1 MPRLRLD
8 DMRLDELPVPAN
20 GQIDYWDP
28 VLPGFGLRVS
38 QGGTRAWVM
47 MIRAA
52 GRKRRITLGAY
63 PALSLAEARAKCHA
77 LFVPAPTSRDS
88 SARRTGGRWMGAGH
102 DGASLASGPGEGA
115 PSMAWFLERAP
126 MPFLVIEGGLV
137 RRANATAATLLGADE
152 PAALLGRVLLDFI
165 HPIDRAAFIRRQANP
180 VASLPDKE
188 SPSQLRLVRL
198 DGLAIPLAVT
208 IAPLSDAPAGAL
220 ALFMTDLSKHERA
233 APGPPREPAERVRP
247 ASRAKSRFAKTK
259 HAVRRRSLAKTIT
272 WYIAGSLN
280 TFAVASIITGRI
292 EFGAFIAGAE
302 VFTKM
307 LLYYLHERAW
317 AHVQWGL
324 KPE

>member
-8 DMRLDELPVPAN
+8 DKRLDELPLPAN

-28 VLPGFGLRVS
+28 LLPGFGLRVS

-47 MIRAA
+47 MVRQA

-77 LFVPAPTSRDS
+77 LFVPAPTSRDNR
-88 SARRTGGRWMGAGH
+88 AHGTGGRWMGAGH
-102 DGASLASGPGEGA
+102 GRVGLASGPGEGG
-115 PSMAWFLERAP
+115 PSMAWFLERAS
-126 MPFLVIEGGLV
+126 MPFLVIEGGLIQ
-137 RRANATAATLLGADE
+137 RANAAAATLLGADE
-152 PAALLGRVLLDFI
+152 STALLGRALLDFV
-165 HPIDRAAFIRRQANP
+165 HPGERAAFIRHQAGP
-180 VASLPDKE
+180 VASLPGKAAPLE
-188 SPSQLRLVRL
+188 LRLVRL
-198 DGLAIPLAVT
+198 DGLAVPLAVN

-233 APGPPREPAERVRP
+233 APGPPRGAAERVRP
-247 ASRAKSRFAKTK
+247 ASRAEIRFVKTR

-272 WYIAGSLN
+272 WYITGSLD
-280 TFAVASIITGRI
+280 TFALASIITGQI
-292 EFGAFIAGAE
+292 EFGTIIAGAE

>member
-8 DMRLDELPVPAN
+8 DMRLDELPIPAN

-47 MIRAA
+47 MVREA

-77 LFVPAPTSRDS
+77 LFVPASTSRDN
-88 SARRTGGRWMGAGH
+88 RGHGTGSRWMGARH
-102 DGASLASGPGEGA
+102 DAASLASGPGEGG
-115 PSMAWFLERAP
+115 PSLAWLLERAP
-126 MPFLVIEGGLV
+126 MPLLVIEGGLIQ
-137 RRANATAATLLGADE
+137 RANAAAATLLGADE
-152 PAALLGRVLLDFI
+152 PAALLGRALLDFV
-165 HPIDRAAFIRRQANP
+165 HPIDRAAFIRRQAGP

-188 SPSQLRLVRL
+188 APLRLRLVRL
-198 DGLAIPLAVT
+198 DGLALPLAVT
-208 IAPLSDAPAGAL
+208 IAALSEPPAGAL

-233 APGPPREPAERVRP
+233 APGSSRGAAERVRP
-247 ASRAKSRFAKTK
+247 ASRAESQFVNTP
-259 HAVRRRSLAKTIT
+259 HAARRRSLAKTIT
-272 WYIAGSLN
+272 WYITGSLD
-280 TFAVASIITGRI
+280 TFALASIITGQI

-307 LLYYLHERAW
+307 LLYYLHERVW
-317 AHVQWGL
+317 AHVEWGL